1 MQPANSQRKL
11 ITTIA
16 IIFGAVVIASIIIAI
31 IVQLSPKNEY
41 GERIKIQN
49 YTQKVKNVSDELHN
63 ATEAGLYN
71 TVKKNVPES
80 TNPSKIKDAFIRDN
94 SNSQD
99 YDKGNETYNGK
110 FIVDIESIK
119 QSYLIQYTYVKNDN
133 SDEGLATRV
142 VVSCVN
148 KEDVKYESFK
158 CDDFVKQQ
166 ATQNDN
172 IIQYLPYSNFSFKI
186 AADTTAGDDKMILLV
201 ELRIPESDLK
211 GDVASKQAVVAMYKN
226 EVAKW
231 LETKNLDPTI
241 YTYEYNYDDNGNLLP
256 ETHDQHGDSDGE

>member
-1 MQPANSQRKL
+1 MQPANSQKKL
-11 ITTIA
+11 LTTIGV
-16 IIFGAVVIASIIIAI
+16 IFGALVIISIIIAI

-41 GERIKIQN
+41 GEGIKIQN
-49 YTQKVKNVSDELHN
+49 YDQKVKNVSKELHN
-63 ATEAGLYN
+63 GTEASLYN
-71 TVKKNVPES
+71 VVKKNIS
-80 TNPSKIKDAFIRDN
+80 GDTNPAKIKDAFIRDD

-99 YDKGNETYNGK
+99 YDKGNDIYSGK
-110 FIVDIESIK
+110 FIVDIDSIK
-119 QSYLIQYTYVKNDN
+119 QSYLIQYTYIKDVNN
-133 SDEGLATRV
+133 SEGLTNRV

-148 KEDVKYESFK
+148 KEDIKYESFK
-158 CDDFVKQQ
+158 CEDYVSQQ
-166 ATQNDN
+166 ATQNDT
-172 IIQYLPYSNFSFKI
+172 IIQYLPFSNFSFKI
-186 AADTTAGDDKMILLV
+186 SADTTAGDDKMILVV

-241 YTYEYNYDDNGNLLP
+241 YTYEYNYDDSGNLLP